1 MDSRN
6 APTSIECYLYL
17 DKNWDDVPPSN
28 LSVLPSENK
37 RPLAVMKTH
46 SSYRNQ
52 NLRRD
57 QNDSWSTIVYS
68 IDDDKK

>member
-1 MDSRN
+1 MSFISGQELGRR
-6 APTSIECYLYL
+6 TTVESIRSTL
-17 DKNWDDVPPSN
+17 
-28 LSVLPSENK
+28 K

-52 NLRRD
+52 NLRRN